1 MTSGRALTIAA
12 LCFAVSTPPALAE
25 GGRFYGM
32 LRERDLTPFGFLR
45 LDMRP
50 AHAVNIE
57 PHTFAFETSLGYQNT
72 WALSPNVEKYL
83 TSIESEGRHDIGPAE
98 IQAIQDLPGENYLLD
113 VEQATIDLT
122 VHYKISTQWTAYAIA
137 TAVSYHGGF
146 LDGGIEKFHDIL
158 GFSTFGRPAV
168 TRNETNLI
176 LDLKGAQVVL
186 LDSPRTQGFTD
197 PVFGLRYSGI
207 HLPKHWEMSIETAVK
222 VPLEGERTLLS
233 TGRTDYGLQ
242 ASLRHLGGHNAFHM
256 DFSAVYYAGE
266 RVPAPHD
273 AQIVPTIV
281 LGWERQLTDRTNVN
295 LQGYASRSVYRS
307 DQTDLDELL
316 KDKFQLSLGLRHR
329 FDKVLM
335 SFAITENLQN
345 LNNTPDIGFQI
356 GIAWVPSITP
366 QVR

>member
-1 MTSGRALTIAA
+1 MTAVRALLAAA
-12 LCFAVSTPPALAE
+12 LCLAAFMPPALAE

-32 LRERDLTPFGFLR
+32 LRERDLSPFGFLR

-72 WALSPNVEKYL
+72 WALSREVEKYF
-83 TSIESEGRHDIGPAE
+83 TSIESEGRHEIGPAE
-98 IQAIQDLPGENYLLD
+98 VDTIRNLPGENYLVD
-113 VEQATIDLT
+113 VELATLDLT
-122 VHYKISTQWTAYAIA
+122 VHYKISSQWTAYAIA
-137 TAVSYHGGF
+137 TAVSYQGGF
-146 LDGGIEKFHDIL
+146 LDSAIEQFHDLL

-168 TRNETNLI
+168 TRNDTNLI
-176 LDLKGAQVVL
+176 LDLKGAQAVL
-186 LDSPRTQGFTD
+186 LDAPRTSGFMD

-207 HLPKHWEMSIETAVK
+207 TLPRHWQMSIETAVK
-222 VPLEGERTLLS
+222 VPLEGERMLLS

-242 ASLRHLGGHNAFHM
+242 ASLRHLGGRNAFHM

-266 RVPAPHD
+266 RAPVPHE

-295 LQGYASRSVYRS
+295 LQGYASRSVYRRE
-307 DQTDLDELL
+307 QTDLDELL
-316 KDKFQLSLGLRHR
+316 SDKFQLSLGLRHR